1 MRLLADMGV
10 AMSTVRALSAVGHD
24 AVHLS
29 DLGLIRLPDID
40 ILRKAMADRRIVV
53 TFDLDFG
60 DLMAASGGALPS
72 VITCRLADATP
83 EFVTRR
89 LLDVLQERA
98 MDLEAGAMITVEDT
112 RERIRRLPIRLQE

>member
-10 AMSTVRALSAVGHD
+10 AMSTVRALGAAGHD

-29 DLGLIRLPDID
+29 DLDLIRLPDID
-40 ILRKAMADRRIVV
+40 ILRKAMADRRVV
-53 TFDLDFG
+53 AFDLDFG

-83 EFVTRR
+83 DFVTRR

-98 MDLEAGAMITVEDT
+98 VDLEAGAMITVEDT